1 MTSIKI
7 GTHASLHSKT
17 VVVVVVVVVVAHT
30 PPMLSC

>member
-7 GTHASLHSKT
+7 GTHASLHSKI
-17 VVVVVVVVVVAHT
+17 VVVVVVVAHT